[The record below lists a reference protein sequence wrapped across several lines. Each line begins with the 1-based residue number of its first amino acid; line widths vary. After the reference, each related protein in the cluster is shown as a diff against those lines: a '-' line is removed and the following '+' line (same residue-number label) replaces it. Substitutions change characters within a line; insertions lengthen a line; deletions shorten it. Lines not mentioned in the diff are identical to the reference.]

1 MNALNALRIHMRR
14 YPQSEPQDWIKLL
27 YQSEFGPGHF
37 VEAGAVLARLK
48 SEMAALAPREDLPLF
63 EPIGNGYARLHLA
76 AAKKA
81 GLRLETICGLFGY
94 AANHAHGDAEAF
106 QERLDALPA
115 LAEAGRREELQTWIA
130 AYKAQGC
137 PPTHHSARYAAAYQP
152 AYRLVPQA
160 AAQFAEVFLRIDA
173 LLARQPHVIV
183 SVDGNC
189 ASGKSTLSALLAE
202 VYAARLIRVDDFF
215 VPPEQKTPER
225 MATPGGNVDYER
237 FWTAIGAHLHD
248 EAPFAYRPYNC
259 FTGALDAP
267 VTVLPNRLTIVDGVY
282 GQHPI
287 LRHLYDLKIVLSID
301 PARQS
306 ARLLKRNGEA
316 LHKRFI
322 AEWIPLEELYLTGT
336 HARERADLVYSV

>member
-1 MNALNALRIHMRR
+1 M
-14 YPQSEPQDWIKLL
+14 
-27 YQSEFGPGHF
+27 
-37 VEAGAVLARLK
+37 
-48 SEMAALAPREDLPLF
+48 
-63 EPIGNGYARLHLA
+63 
-76 AAKKA
+76 
-81 GLRLETICGLFGY
+81 
-94 AANHAHGDAEAF
+94 
-106 QERLDALPA
+106 
-115 LAEAGRREELQTWIA
+115 
-130 AYKAQGC
+130 
-137 PPTHHSARYAAAYQP
+137 
-152 AYRLVPQA
+152 
-160 AAQFAEVFLRIDA
+160 
-173 LLARQPHVIV
+173 
-183 SVDGNC
+183 
-189 ASGKSTLSALLAE
+189 
-202 VYAARLIRVDDFF
+202 YAARLIRVDDFF

-282 GQHPI
+282 GQHPT

>member
-1 MNALNALRIHMRR
+1 MR
-14 YPQSEPQDWIKLL
+14 
-27 YQSEFGPGHF
+27 
-37 VEAGAVLARLK
+37 
-48 SEMAALAPREDLPLF
+48 MAAW
-63 EPIGNGYARLHLA
+63 
-76 AAKKA
+76 
-81 GLRLETICGLFGY
+81 
-94 AANHAHGDAEAF
+94 EAF
-106 QERLDALPA
+106 HHCLDALPA
-115 LAEAGRREELQTWIA
+115 LAKTDRADELRARIA

-137 PPTHHSARYAAAYQP
+137 PSTHHSARYAAAYQP

-173 LLARQPHVIV
+173 LCASQPHVIV

-248 EAPFAYRPYNC
+248 ETPFAYRPYNC

-267 VTVLPNRLTIVDGVY
+267 LPCCPT
-282 GQHPI
+282 
-287 LRHLYDLKIVLSID
+287 
-301 PARQS
+301 A
-306 ARLLKRNGEA
+306 
-316 LHKRFI
+316 
-322 AEWIPLEELYLTGT
+322 
-336 HARERADLVYSV
+336 